1 MPDALK
7 TSYENLKVRF
17 VEKEQHASMMQLHLR
32 SLLQVSEAVNQNM
45 PEKALY
51 QMYQNILVAQLH
63 VKNLLLFTFDEKWNC
78 VCSHNSFQVENDLH
92 PTTDFVTFNNIASL
106 PKDGKTGAHFEII
119 ISIKRKQQPIAYV
132 LLGGIDKSEVETQEE
147 KINFIKSLTNL
158 VVASID
164 NKRLLKEQLEREYYQ
179 KEMNNAVIAQN
190 LLLPNEA
197 IKNEDVEVFYNYIP
211 HKDIGGDYY
220 DFFKITDHGYVFCI
234 CDVAGKGVA
243 SGLIMSNFQAIFK
256 IFADQKLPIDEFVHL
271 LNNKTY
277 HISNGEKHITAL
289 IGYYNV
295 ATRKLQ
301 YVNAG
306 HNASLLV
313 RGNHIIELT
322 KGTTPLGTFE
332 DLLFLNIG
340 EETIEKE
347 DLLFNYTDGLID
359 IVNNDDV
366 NFDENKLKRF
376 ILENASDSVLN
387 IITNLNIELQAFK
400 ENMLFPDDVS
410 TMCVRFR

>member
-1 MPDALK
+1 
-7 TSYENLKVRF
+7 
-17 VEKEQHASMMQLHLR
+17 
-32 SLLQVSEAVNQNM
+32 
-45 PEKALY
+45 
-51 QMYQNILVAQLH
+51 
-63 VKNLLLFTFDEKWNC
+63 
-78 VCSHNSFQVENDLH
+78 
-92 PTTDFVTFNNIASL
+92 
-106 PKDGKTGAHFEII
+106 
-119 ISIKRKQQPIAYV
+119 
-132 LLGGIDKSEVETQEE
+132 
-147 KINFIKSLTNL
+147 
-158 VVASID
+158 
-164 NKRLLKEQLEREYYQ
+164 
-179 KEMNNAVIAQN
+179 MNNAVIAQN

-289 IGYYNV
+289 IGYYNI

-400 ENMLFPDDVS
+400 ENMLF
-410 TMCVRFR
+410 TMTLVLCVFDLDNAKTTFTKMAISIK